1 MELSSGEQC
10 SRTYRQR
17 LLVSLYPGQLRH
29 DSSLVSSL
37 KGKVRLSKER

>member
-17 LLVSLYPGQLRH
+17 LLVSLDPGQLRH
-29 DSSLVSSL
+29 YSSPVSSL